1 MSTIKVV
8 SMTGA
13 EVGTVELNDA
23 IFGVEP
29 NMSVVHE
36 VVKNHLANC
45 RQGTQS
51 ALTRAEVSGGGKKP
65 WRQKGTGHARQGSTR
80 APQWTHGGIVFAPKP
95 RDYSYRINRK
105 LKRVAL
111 KSVLSA
117 KAASGDL
124 LVVDDLA
131 LDAIKTKNIQA
142 FLDAVSA
149 GKTIFVTSEVNEN
162 VYKSARNIPGVS
174 TTTAKILSVYDI
186 VNAEKPVITA
196 QCFRVPVSDGHTAA
210 VFVSFDKK
218 PSKEEI
224 LKDWAEFRGPAQELD
239 LPSAP
244 KQFLHYFTEPDR
256 PQPKLDRN
264 TENGMAVCIGRLR
277 EDTLFDY
284 KFACMSHNTLRGA
297 AGGGVLLAE
306 LLAAKGYFD

>member
-1 MSTIKVV
+1 MSSMKVLN
-8 SMTGA
+8 MAGA
-13 EVGTVELNDA
+13 EVGTVELSDA
-23 IFGVEP
+23 IFGIEP
-29 NMSVVHE
+29 NPVVVHE

-51 ALTRAEVSGGGKKP
+51 ALTRAEVSGGGRKP

-149 GKTIFVTSEVNEN
+149 GKTIFVTPEVNEN

-186 VNAEKPVITA
+186 VNAEKLVIDQKA
-196 QCFRVPVSDGHTAA
+196 LAIIEE
-210 VFVSFDKK
+210 VF
-218 PSKEEI
+218 
-224 LKDWAEFRGPAQELD
+224 A
-239 LPSAP
+239 
-244 KQFLHYFTEPDR
+244 
-256 PQPKLDRN
+256 
-264 TENGMAVCIGRLR
+264 
-277 EDTLFDY
+277 
-284 KFACMSHNTLRGA
+284 
-297 AGGGVLLAE
+297 
-306 LLAAKGYFD
+306 